1 MWDLY
6 LIWAYPMGFILYTLH
21 ALNTLLNTFIVKLY
35 ITFLEP
41 DFQTFGSLTD
51 RFYRRLQPLPT
62 DSAFF
67 RLVQ

>member
-6 LIWAYPMGFILYTLH
+6 LIWAYPMGFILYTPH

-51 RFYRRLQPLPT
+51 RFCRRLQPLPT

-67 RLVQ
+67 